1 MTRAKFTDIPWA
13 AWVMSRAF
21 AKNRTL
27 AVLAWPTA
35 LLTLLPYALRRTVH
49 LSDDRTGMVIVA
61 RWRLVLDFALTFAI
75 MIPLYAV
82 IIVLAIAASSITV
95 FGFLGVFAVV
105 SVFFAIGIVTL
116 TGRTSAFTFPVG
128 SETPRTGPLWQ
139 VAGLAQLPG
148 TRLSA
153 LMIARR
159 VIRSLPPGSV
169 VATVAASE
177 ELLDAY
183 VRWGFTRGQSRRA
196 FLVV

>member
-1 MTRAKFTDIPWA
+1 MTRATFTQIPWA

-27 AVLAWPTA
+27 AILAWPTA
-35 LLTLLPYALRRTVH
+35 LLTLLPYALRRTIY

-61 RWRLVLDFALTFAI
+61 RWRLVVDFALTFAI
-75 MIPLYAV
+75 MLPLFVVLIVVAV
-82 IIVLAIAASSITV
+82 AASSISS
-95 FGFLGVFAVV
+95 FGFLGVFAA
-105 SVFFAIGIVTL
+105 FMILFAVGIATL

-128 SETPRTGPLWQ
+128 SETPRSGPQWQ

-153 LMIARR
+153 LLLARR

-169 VATVAASE
+169 VATVAASD

-183 VRWGFTRGQSRRA
+183 VRWGFTAGQNRRA